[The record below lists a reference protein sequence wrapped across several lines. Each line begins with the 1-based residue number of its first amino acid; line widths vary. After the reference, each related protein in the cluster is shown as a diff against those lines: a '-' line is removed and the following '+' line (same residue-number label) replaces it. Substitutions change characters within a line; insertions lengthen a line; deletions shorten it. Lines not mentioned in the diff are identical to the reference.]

1 MAAVFD
7 SPLLSPFEALAD
19 YERRSLAHV
28 AGMPEQI
35 EAPGLWRG
43 IGFRISQR
51 YLVSGIN
58 EVNEILTPPAL
69 TIVPGTR
76 GWLLGVANVRGNLV
90 PVIDLKQYLE
100 GERTQATDS
109 SRVLLV
115 RQAGGSVGLLIDEV
129 LGQRSFSEEQRAEAI
144 GEDDERYGRFVG
156 EKYPLGEMHWGQF
169 SMATLVRSPD
179 FVQAAA

>member
-1 MAAVFD
+1 MAAEFD

-43 IGFRISQR
+43 IGFRIGTR

-58 EVNEILTPPAL
+58 EVNEILTMPAL

-76 GWLLGVANVRGNLV
+76 NWLLGVANVRGNLV

-100 GERTQATDS
+100 GERTQTTDS

-115 RQAGGSVGLLIDEV
+115 RQASGSVGLLIDEV

-144 GEDDERYGRFVG
+144 GEEDERYTRYVG
-156 EKYPLGEMHWGQF
+156 EKYPLGEVHWGQF
-169 SMATLVRSPD
+169 SMATLVRTPD
-179 FVQAAA
+179 FIQAAA

>member
-43 IGFRISQR
+43 IGFRIGHR

-100 GERTQATDS
+100 GERTQLTDA

>member
-1 MAAVFD
+1 MASVLD
-7 SPLLSPFEALAD
+7 LQQLSPFEALANF
-19 YERRSLAHV
+19 ERRSLAHT
-28 AGMPEQI
+28 AGLPEQI

-43 IGFRISQR
+43 IGFRIGQR
-51 YLVSGIN
+51 YMVSSIN
-58 EVNEILTPPAL
+58 EVNEILTLPAL

-76 GWLLGVANVRGNLV
+76 SWLLGVANVRGNLV

-100 GERTQATDS
+100 GERTQLTDS

-115 RQAGGSVGLLIDEV
+115 RQLGGSVGLLIDEV
-129 LGQRSFSEEQRAEAI
+129 LGQRNFSEEQRAEAI
-144 GEDDERYGRFVG
+144 GEDDERYSRFIG

-169 SMATLVRSPD
+169 SMAALVRSPD

>member
-43 IGFRISQR
+43 IGFRIGQR

-90 PVIDLKQYLE
+90 PVVDLKQYLE
-100 GERTQATDS
+100 GERTQVTDA

-144 GEDDERYGRFVG
+144 GEDDERYGRFIG

>member
-43 IGFRISQR
+43 IGFRIGQR

-100 GERTQATDS
+100 GERTQLTDA

>member
-1 MAAVFD
+1 M
-7 SPLLSPFEALAD
+7 LSPFDALAD
-19 YERRSLAHV
+19 YERRSLSHS

-43 IGFRISQR
+43 IGFRIGMR
-51 YLVSGIN
+51 YLVSSIN
-58 EVNEILTPPAL
+58 EVNESLTPPAL

-100 GERTQATDS
+100 GERTQVTDS

-129 LGQRSFSEEQRAEAI
+129 MGQRSFSEDQRADAV
-144 GEDDERYGRFVG
+144 GEEDERYGRFVG
-156 EKYPLGEMHWGQF
+156 EKYPLGDAHWGQF
-169 SMATLVRSPD
+169 SMATLVRASD
-179 FVQAAA
+179 FIQAAA

>member
-1 MAAVFD
+1 M
-7 SPLLSPFEALAD
+7 P
-19 YERRSLAHV
+19 V
-28 AGMPEQI
+28 ACCSC
-35 EAPGLWRG
+35 AR
-43 IGFRISQR
+43 
-51 YLVSGIN
+51 
-58 EVNEILTPPAL
+58 
-69 TIVPGTR
+69 
-76 GWLLGVANVRGNLV
+76 
-90 PVIDLKQYLE
+90 PVIDLRQYLE
-100 GERTQATDS
+100 GERTQLTDS

-115 RQAGGSVGLLIDEV
+115 RQLGGSVGLLIDEV

>member
-1 MAAVFD
+1 MSAVFD

-43 IGFRISQR
+43 IGFRIGQR
-51 YLVSGIN
+51 YLVSGIH

-100 GERTQATDS
+100 GERTQITDA

>member
-1 MAAVFD
+1 M
-7 SPLLSPFEALAD
+7 LSPFEALAD

-43 IGFRISQR
+43 IGFRIGQR
-51 YLVSGIN
+51 YMVSGIH

-100 GERTQATDS
+100 GERTQVTDA